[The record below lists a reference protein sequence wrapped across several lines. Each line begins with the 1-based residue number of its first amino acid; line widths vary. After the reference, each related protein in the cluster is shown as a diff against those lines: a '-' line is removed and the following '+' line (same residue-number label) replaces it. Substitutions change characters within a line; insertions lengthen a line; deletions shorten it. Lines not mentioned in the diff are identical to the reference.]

1 MIKRVKIKNFKSI
14 KDMDVEVG
22 RFNLIIGENGAGKSN
37 FAEALTVFGIAEENK
52 MDKTLLKNRGVR
64 VLQGRSLVSKFGDS
78 NKSKI
83 SLMETDQTNYPE
95 DFESEVQ
102 LHETD
107 ESYSNVISNHK
118 GIKAYWWS
126 YLLNKAVR
134 KIVEEQ
140 GIDAIDRYV
149 SLLVKPDSEQ
159 AMDLERQMQEK
170 ISLSQSNNI
179 AKNFVIYSPEYSILR
194 EEVVRDVVVEPLG
207 IKGDGLLK
215 LLSYM
220 KANEQDAF
228 KDVLECASMFSWV
241 DSIEVCDIEQISGD
255 SDSKITIIDK
265 YVNEKIF
272 YKIANEG
279 LLFVLFYAAVFCSKQ
294 TPKAFAIDNI
304 DASLNPKMCRV
315 LTEKLISLAKK
326 YNKQVF
332 VTTHNP
338 AVLDGLN
345 LHDDDQ
351 RLFIAERNDLG
362 HTLLERVTVDD
373 LPKPTRS
380 GQTISLGEAFMRGH
394 LGALPKNF

>member
-14 KDMDVEVG
+14 KDMDIEVG
-22 RFNLIIGENGAGKSN
+22 RFNVIIGENGAGKSN
-37 FAEALTVFGIAEENK
+37 FAEALTVFGVAEENK

-64 VLQGRSLVSKFGDS
+64 VLQGKSLISKFGCSQNSEISVTESDHENYPS
-78 NKSKI
+78 NFNSVAVLGERDGSYSEVYSMYRGVETFWISYFLEQEVQKIMSEKNKKI
-83 SLMETDQTNYPE
+83 SDYDVRRLADMDSGFFVSIEE
-95 DFESEVQ
+95 RI
-102 LHETD
+102 HEKLGG
-107 ESYSNVISNHK
+107 S
-118 GIKAYWWS
+118 
-126 YLLNKAVR
+126 
-134 KIVEEQ
+134 
-140 GIDAIDRYV
+140 V
-149 SLLVKPDSEQ
+149 SS
-159 AMDLERQMQEK
+159 
-170 ISLSQSNNI
+170 NI

-220 KANEQDAF
+220 KESEKDAF
-228 KDVLECASMFSWV
+228 QDVLECASMFSWI
-241 DSIEVCDIEQISGD
+241 DSIEVCDIEKISGD
-255 SDSKITIIDK
+255 ADSKITIIDK
-265 YVNEKIF
+265 YINEKIF

-345 LHDDDQ
+345 IHDDDQ
-351 RLFIAERNDLG
+351 RLFVARRNEFG

-380 GQTISLGEAFMRGH
+380 GQTITLGEAFMRGH
-394 LGALPKNF
+394 IGALPENF